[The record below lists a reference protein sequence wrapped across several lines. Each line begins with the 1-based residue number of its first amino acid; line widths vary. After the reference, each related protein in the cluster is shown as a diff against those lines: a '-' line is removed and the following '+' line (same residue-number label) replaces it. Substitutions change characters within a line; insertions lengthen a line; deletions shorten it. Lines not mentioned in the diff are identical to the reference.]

1 MDPKNFHD
9 PWSFKP
15 ERWFNPKL
23 KSLDDPEASQPFS
36 LGPRGCMGRR
46 YVQDRVPVGEKRT
59 LLMFRNSMDWM
70 EIRSIL
76 VKLHFAFDMK
86 LVDQDLD

>member
-15 ERWFNPKL
+15 ERWLDPKL
-23 KSLDDPEASQPFS
+23 RLLDDPEASQPFS

-46 YVQDRVPVGEKRT
+46 QVQ
-59 LLMFRNSMDWM
+59 
-70 EIRSIL
+70 IRG
-76 VKLHFAFDMK
+76 H
-86 LVDQDLD
+86 

>member
-1 MDPKNFHD
+1 MDIGCHQEYVEPRSNYKQQIANPGFPSQITVSTAPFASSMDPKNFHD

-15 ERWFNPKL
+15 ERWLNPKL

-46 YVQDRVPVGEKRT
+46 
-59 LLMFRNSMDWM
+59 
-70 EIRSIL
+70 
-76 VKLHFAFDMK
+76 
-86 LVDQDLD
+86 